1 MKTTKLLLVLLTVA
15 VVAVGVSSAIPSAEL
30 AAYLGVSS
38 WHTTVDLP
46 PNSYDVEI
54 YEFVDGKVKDAGII
68 SVPEFAKH
76 PEVGLTI
83 MSGKQDGKYRFV
95 LMGWNGTYGAATE
108 EATFGHTI
116 GSGLPGKIKEGDFI
130 LFGEPLSGEAFHAS
144 DDIHS
149 FSKGFLLHIKKHSD
163 TPSSP

>member
-1 MKTTKLLLVLLTVA
+1 MKPVKLLLVLLAVA
-15 VVAVGVSSAIPSAEL
+15 VILVGNLSAITSDEL

-46 PNSYDVEI
+46 PNSYDVEVC
-54 YEFVDGKVKDAGII
+54 EFVDGHIKDASVI
-68 SVPEFAKH
+68 SIPEFAKH
-76 PEVGLTI
+76 PEVGLTL

-95 LMGWNGTYGAATE
+95 LMGWNGSYGAATE
-108 EATFGHTI
+108 ETTFGHTI
-116 GSGLPGKIKEGDFI
+116 GSGLPDKIKEGDFI
-130 LFGEPLSGEAFHAS
+130 LFGDPLGGAAFHSS

-149 FSKGFLLHIKKHSD
+149 FSKGFLLRIKGRSN